1 VPVSR
6 RADSVSKPAIRK
18 YISGKAAVLRGILGG
33 TQRSEFLREDDGC
46 GEVPIIGI
54 MRLL

>member
-1 VPVSR
+1 MPVSR